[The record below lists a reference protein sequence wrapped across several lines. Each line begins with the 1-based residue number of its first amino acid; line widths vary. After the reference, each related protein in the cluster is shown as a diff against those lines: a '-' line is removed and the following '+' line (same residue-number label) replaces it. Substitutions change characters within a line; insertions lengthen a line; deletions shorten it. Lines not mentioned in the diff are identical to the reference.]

1 MFNPK
6 LELDDV
12 DACIVTVDMVKVFG
26 LVQVSMDLNQAK
38 LAQTQLNAR
47 YLIPTGVAPN
57 QTRGL
62 ISFLL
67 SIKEYYKQLNLMHT
81 SCRHVGDS
89 LSL

>member
-1 MFNPK
+1 MFNEK
-6 LELDDV
+6 IEFDYV
-12 DACIVTVDMVKVFG
+12 DACIVTVDMVKVLG

-38 LAQTQLNAR
+38 LAQAQLNAR
-47 YLIPTGVAPN
+47 YLIPTGIAPK

-67 SIKEYYKQLNLMHT
+67 GIKESYKQMNLIHS
-81 SCRHVGDS
+81 SCNQVGDS